1 MANITNPS
9 GLGDVDGSC
18 VEAVTGFGL
27 LRLFVIGY
35 TEDGLSENG
44 GSYKSQIVM
53 FIDILLC

>member
-9 GLGDVDGSC
+9 WLGDVDGSC

-44 GSYKSQIVM
+44 GGEVIKAKLSCS
-53 FIDILLC
+53 